1 MRRFG
6 LERPRRSLRP
16 NLRDSLFTEFFNPQ
30 SFRHD
35 VSITSRRTDD
45 DSRFCSSVVKFFI
58 HNLSFY
64 EMEIAAALKGNHL
77 LHGFALFFSNQMV
90 FVFVLNFWK
99 GQFSISSETKLHP
112 VYLSNLTLQLSPC
125 TTKTQ
130 YYLPNITHFWRQ
142 NSNFLFD
149 INCNNNGS
157 LLSAKVK
164 IKPIL

>member
-1 MRRFG
+1 M
-6 LERPRRSLRP
+6 RP

-125 TTKTQ
+125 TVSTL
-130 YYLPNITHFWRQ
+130 YYPSLKSLITNRLKMLDK
-142 NSNFLFD
+142 NSQKLIF
-149 INCNNNGS
+149 G
-157 LLSAKVK
+157 
-164 IKPIL
+164 IKPFEP